1 MWIERL
7 MAGIS
12 HQHVLS
18 YNPLFSYGKLVRLGD
33 IMVYFIRYRLCS
45 YSLSRSV
52 NKWHKELKADEGR
65 L

>member
-18 YNPLFSYGKLVRLGD
+18 YNPIMKLGFDL
-33 IMVYFIRYRLCS
+33 YFEMWKKGEISIR
-45 YSLSRSV
+45 
-52 NKWHKELKADEGR
+52 KAV
-65 L
+65 